1 MIYDVTVGQEVRI
14 PNCDINYTVV
24 FVNKGARNA
33 TLYDHTKGKY
43 LFGVSFSDICE
54 KPVVNMPDSLRRK
67 FNVDDRVMLKG
78 DMKDLYDI
86 KKVEMTLPYGWVYRI
101 ENLTGNVGGWYDEG
115 DLELY
120 ATGES
125 LKALK
130 EINKAKPKVFGMPP
144 MESLGR
150 PYGELEVRASG
161 VGAGTSIFDGVL
173 AEARK
178 CAVPPAPGTLMEILK
193 GRGGDAP
200 VAFDPEESLLG
211 SVKPYQKPID
221 VQDALR
227 VLLEV
232 ATMQM
237 EYIDRNPDPKFA
249 PERIQANRMLSRI
262 RKILHN

>member
-1 MIYDVTVGQEVRI
+1 MIYDVTVDQEVRT

-33 TLYDHTKGKY
+33 TLYDHTKGRY
-43 LFGVSFSDICE
+43 LFGVSFTDICE
-54 KPVVNMPDSLRRK
+54 APVVNLPDHLRRK

-78 DMKDLYDI
+78 DLKDLYDI
-86 KKVEMTLPYGWVYRI
+86 KEAEMALPCGWVYRI

-130 EINKAKPKVFGMPP
+130 EINKATPKKFGMPP

-150 PYGELEVRASG
+150 SCGELDTISSG
-161 VGAGTSIFDGVL
+161 IGAGTSIFDGVL

-178 CAVPPAPGTLMEILK
+178 GTIPPAPGTIMEILK
-193 GRGGDAP
+193 GRGSSAP
-200 VAFDPEESLLG
+200 VVSFDPEESLLG
-211 SVKPYQKPID
+211 SVKPYRKPID

-227 VLLEV
+227 VLLE
-232 ATMQM
+232 ATMVQM
-237 EYIDRNPDPKFA
+237 EYIDRNPDPKYVV
-249 PERIQANRMLSRI
+249 ERITANKLLAQI
-262 RKILHN
+262 RKLL

>member
-1 MIYDVTVGQEVRI
+1 MIYDVSVGQEVRI
-14 PNCDINYTVV
+14 PNCDIKYTVV

-43 LFGVSFSDICE
+43 LFGVSFSEICE
-54 KPVVNMPDSLRRK
+54 APVVNLARPLARK
-67 FNVDDRVMLKG
+67 FNVDDRVTLKG

-86 KKVEMTLPYGWVYRI
+86 KEAEMALPCGWVYRI

-130 EINKAKPKVFGMPP
+130 EINKATPKKFGMPP
-144 MESLGR
+144 ITSYDKVCDG
-150 PYGELEVRASG
+150 VSVITSG
-161 VGAGTSIFDGVL
+161 TGVGTSIFDSALV
-173 AEARK
+173 EAR
-178 CAVPPAPGTLMEILK
+178 ATMDILK

-211 SVKPYQKPID
+211 SVKPYQKLIN

-232 ATMQM
+232 SAVQL
-237 EYIDRNPDPKFA
+237 EYIDRNPDPKCA
-249 PERIQANRMLSRI
+249 VERITANKLLAQI
-262 RKILHN
+262 RKML

>member
-24 FVNKGARNA
+24 FVNNGARNA

-43 LFGVSFSDICE
+43 MFGVSFSDICDV
-54 KPVVNMPDSLRRK
+54 PVVNKPDPLRRK

-78 DMKDLYDI
+78 DLKDLYDI
-86 KKVEMTLPYGWVYRI
+86 KEAEVALPCGWVYRI

-125 LKALK
+125 LKAMK
-130 EINKAKPKVFGMPP
+130 EINKATPKKFGMPP
-144 MESLGR
+144 IT
-150 PYGELEVRASG
+150 PYGNATGG
-161 VGAGTSIFDGVL
+161 VGIISSGIGVGTTIFDSAL

-178 CAVPPAPGTLMEILK
+178 GIIPTASDALMEILR
-193 GRGGDAP
+193 GRGASAP
-200 VAFDPEESLLG
+200 VAFDPEESLMA
-211 SVKPYQKPID
+211 SVKPYKKPID

-227 VLLEV
+227 VLLE
-232 ATMQM
+232 ATVLQM
-237 EYIDRNPDPKFA
+237 EHIDRYPDVPV
-249 PERIQANRMLSRI
+249 ERIEANRLKAQMQQ
-262 RKILHN
+262 ILK